1 MRLSEKYSHGAKL
14 ATKYGGHA
22 ERLGDKIQ
30 TAGKY
35 VGMLDKG
42 YGEKVTKVGESVS
55 QAGKS
60 VSQVGK
66 VAGDIGGIA
75 SATGQ
80 IAGQFS
86 KLPTRGYQSSWK
98 TIGAGALGTA
108 IAGPVGGTALTALS
122 RYV

>member
-1 MRLSEKYSHGAKL
+1 MRLSQKYSHGAQL

-35 VGMLDKG
+35 VGMLHKG
-42 YGEKVTKVGESVS
+42 YGEKVTQVGEAVS

-60 VSQVGK
+60 VSQIGK
-66 VAGDIGGIA
+66 VAEQVGGIA

-98 TIGAGALGTA
+98 TVGAGALGSA
-108 IAGPVGGTALTALS
+108 IAGPVGGVALSALS

>member
-1 MRLSEKYSHGAKL
+1 MRLAQKYSHGAQL

-22 ERLGDKIQ
+22 ERLGQKIQ

-42 YGEKVTKVGESVS
+42 YGEKVTQVGEAVS
-55 QAGKS
+55 QAGK
-60 VSQVGK
+60 VAEQV
-66 VAGDIGGIA
+66 GGIA